1 MKMTSLVYRAL
12 AIALIVHFS
21 LAVADAATL
30 LLKLKTI
37 GTLPANERV
46 GGWSATVLLPA
57 YVAAPV
63 SRELDAS
70 AFYASGVTPSIFS
83 LAGSYNVPDANYT
96 APYMVLTSLG
106 DTSNPTNGTLTGEVA
121 TLVLSLAAGA
131 PQPAKTDFALVDT
144 LISKAA
150 VGSPVAPGLNFDF
163 DLVMSNAKL
172 LSVAIAGSG
181 SVHSADGSIACISG
195 STTDCSRFF
204 ANNTSV
210 TLTPTASSYY
220 TFSGWSGACTNSSG
234 GCIVTLS
241 SDKSVT
247 ANFSL
252 LTLPAVRIGG
262 VSPAYM
268 NPATLSNTYLNAPNN
283 AVIEMKSGILA
294 ESFTANLNKSV
305 TVRGG
310 FNSDYTAN
318 TGNTAISGPL
328 NIQAGSI
335 TIDNLTVN

>member
-1 MKMTSLVYRAL
+1 MKISSSFFRSSAL
-12 AIALIVHFS
+12 IALFLFGIAS
-21 LAVADAATL
+21 ADAATL
-30 LLKLKTI
+30 LLKLKTT
-37 GTLPANERV
+37 GTLSANERV

-63 SRELDAS
+63 SRELDVS
-70 AFYASGVTPSIFS
+70 SFFASGVTPATFT
-83 LAGSYNVPDANYT
+83 LAGSYNVPDTNYPV
-96 APYMVLTSLG
+96 PYLVLASLG
-106 DTSNPTNGTLTGEVA
+106 DTSNPANGTLTGEVA
-121 TLVLSLAAGA
+121 TVMLSLAAGA

-163 DLVMSNAKL
+163 DLVMSDAKL
-172 LSVAIAGSG
+172 LSVAIAGNG

-262 VSPAYM
+262 VAPVYM

-294 ESFTANLNKSV
+294 ESFTANLGKSV

-310 FNSDYTAN
+310 FNSDYSAN
-318 TGNTAISGPL
+318 TGSTAISGPL
-328 NIQAGSI
+328 NIQLGSI
-335 TIDNLTVN
+335 TIDNLTVD

>member
-1 MKMTSLVYRAL
+1 MKPLFYRAL

-21 LAVADAATL
+21 SAFADAATL
-30 LLKLKTI
+30 LLKLKTT
-37 GTLPANERV
+37 GTLPANELV

-63 SRELDAS
+63 SRELDS
-70 AFYASGVTPSIFS
+70 SSFYASGVTPATFTLS
-83 LAGSYNVPDANYT
+83 GSYNDPDTNYPVPYL
-96 APYMVLTSLG
+96 VLASLG
-106 DTSNPTNGTLTGEVA
+106 DTSNPANGTLTGEVA
-121 TLVLSLAAGA
+121 TVVLGLAAGA
-131 PQPAKTDFALVDT
+131 PQPAKTDFALVET

-163 DLVMSNAKL
+163 DLVMSDAKL

-195 STTDCSRFF
+195 STAGCSRFF
-204 ANNTSV
+204 ANNASV
-210 TLTPTASSYY
+210 TLAPTASSYY
-220 TFSGWSGACTNSSG
+220 TFAGWSGACSNSSG
-234 GCIVTLS
+234 NCIVTLS

-252 LTLPAVRIGG
+252 LALPAVRIGG
-262 VSPAYM
+262 ASPVYM
-268 NPATLSNTYLNAPNN
+268 NPATLLNTYQNALNN
-283 AVIEMKSGILA
+283 AVIEMKSGFLA
-294 ESFTANLNKSV
+294 ESFTSSQNKSV

-318 TGNTAISGPL
+318 AGYTAISGPL
-328 NIQAGSI
+328 NIQLGSV
-335 TIDNLTVN
+335 TVDNLTVN